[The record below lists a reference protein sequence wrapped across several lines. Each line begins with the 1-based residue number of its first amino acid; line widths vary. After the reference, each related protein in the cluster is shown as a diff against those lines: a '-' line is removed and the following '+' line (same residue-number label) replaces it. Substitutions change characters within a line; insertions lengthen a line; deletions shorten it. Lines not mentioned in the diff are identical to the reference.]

1 MRRALGQMDP
11 LLIDGIAAFV
21 VFALMAAQFIGTRH
35 LLAGQHPTTVLT
47 WLLAVLICAP
57 ILTHRRFP
65 APRSPSA

>member
-11 LLIDGIAAFV
+11 LLIDGIAAFA
-21 VFALMAAQFIGTRH
+21 VFALMAGQLIWTRH

-57 ILTHRRFP
+57 M
-65 APRSPSA
+65 PSRPCSRWPS